1 MAKTKKFQTE
11 TTQLLQLM
19 IHSLY
24 SNKEVFVREL
34 ISNASDALDKLRFR
48 ALTNSRLAERSENLG
63 IKIELD
69 EENSVIKI
77 SDNGIGMNED
87 EIVQNLGTIARS
99 GTSEF
104 LKKLTG
110 DKKKDSNLIGQF
122 GVGFYSAFMV
132 AKKVVVISKS
142 ALSKSAQAI
151 HWESSGDEKYILKE
165 VDKETCGTD
174 VIVYLKEENKNFT
187 NSFEIKNLISKYS
200 QYINFPIRIDDAGAE
215 VTLNEEEALWL
226 KPKNSLSD
234 EEYNNFYK
242 FCTFQ
247 NMHHLIYGI
256 VSHPE
261 VSNCMFKGCL
271 SWMMLNIFF
280 PYI

>member
-165 VDKETCGTD
+165 VDKETVLSVAKADPKVQSFLEGKE
-174 VIVYLKEENKNFT
+174 IVKEIYVPGKLV
-187 NSFEIKNLISKYS
+187 NL
-200 QYINFPIRIDDAGAE
+200 AA
-215 VTLNEEEALWL
+215 
-226 KPKNSLSD
+226 
-234 EEYNNFYK
+234 
-242 FCTFQ
+242 
-247 NMHHLIYGI
+247 
-256 VSHPE
+256 
-261 VSNCMFKGCL
+261 KG
-271 SWMMLNIFF
+271 
-280 PYI
+280 

>member
-1 MAKTKKFQTE
+1 
-11 TTQLLQLM
+11 
-19 IHSLY
+19 
-24 SNKEVFVREL
+24 
-34 ISNASDALDKLRFR
+34 
-48 ALTNSRLAERSENLG
+48 
-63 IKIELD
+63 
-69 EENSVIKI
+69 
-77 SDNGIGMNED
+77 MNED

-151 HWESSGDEKYILKE
+151 HWESSGDEKYTLKE

-200 QYINFPIRIDDAGAE
+200 QYINFPIKIDDAGAE

-242 FCTFQ
+242 FLTADQ
-247 NMHHLIYGI
+247 DDPLVHVHNRVEGNHEYTNL
-256 VSHPE
+256 
-261 VSNCMFKGCL
+261 CL
-271 SWMMLNIFF
+271 LYTS
-280 PYI
+280 PSPRDED